1 MQKQHAGQQQC
12 VARARADEVE
22 GKAAQYERSIFEAK
36 GQNAIDREKQRQK
49 IKRNVRSEKL
59 TGKLLS

>member
-22 GKAAQYERSIFEAK
+22 GKAAQHERSIFEAK
-36 GQNAIDREKQRQK
+36 GQNVIDREKQR
-49 IKRNVRSEKL
+49 
-59 TGKLLS
+59 